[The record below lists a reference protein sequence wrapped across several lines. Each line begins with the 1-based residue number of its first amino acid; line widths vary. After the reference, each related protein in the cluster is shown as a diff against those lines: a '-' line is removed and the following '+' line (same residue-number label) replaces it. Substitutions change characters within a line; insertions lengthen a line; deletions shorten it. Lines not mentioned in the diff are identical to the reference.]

1 MRSGAEAGGAMDD
14 ARARAEACL
23 AAIARLDGTLR
34 AFITPM
40 PDAARV
46 QASLADAAARE
57 GRSLGPLHGMVVAL
71 KDCIDVA
78 GVRGTA
84 GSRFF
89 ADRVSPADA
98 TVVARLRAAGATI
111 VGTANLHEFCF
122 GGTTQNAHWGAC
134 RNPWDTTRIPGGS
147 SGGSAVAVA
156 AGMAE
161 AALGTDTGG
170 SIRGPCSITG
180 VTGLR
185 PSVGAVPC
193 TGIFPVS
200 PPLDTCGPMARSAA
214 DVALVFAAIAG
225 HDPADPFSEARE
237 PPEAMRR
244 LSAGV
249 AGLRVG
255 IPRNHYF
262 DGAPAAIAQ
271 AALDAARVLE
281 RLGARLEDI
290 VVRGAEDAP
299 ANVQRIIFADASAL
313 HRGRLASDPG
323 LFDPL
328 VRERLR
334 PGLALPATELADALR
349 WRERFIHSTRRMLAT
364 DVDLVLSP
372 MVATEVPR
380 ADDARG
386 IVAVSAAIMRNAWG
400 WAAAGVPALAL
411 PCGFSPDGM
420 PIGLQLAAGHW
431 RDDVVLRAGH
441 AYQRCTDWHMRLPPL
456 HARRGAA
463 TEGTR

>member
-1 MRSGAEAGGAMDD
+1 MRSGAE

-23 AAIARLDGTLR
+23 DAIARLDGRLR
-34 AFITPM
+34 AFITPT
-40 PDAARV
+40 PDAARA
-46 QASLADAAARE
+46 QADAADAAARE

-78 GVRGTA
+78 GLRGTA

-89 ADRVSPADA
+89 AERVAPADA

-156 AGMAE
+156 SGMAE

-200 PPLDTCGPMARSAA
+200 PPLDTCGPIARSAA
-214 DVALVFAAIAG
+214 DVALVFSAIAG
-225 HDPADPFSEARE
+225 HDPADPFSDARD
-237 PPEAMRR
+237 PPDAMRR

-262 DGAPAAIAQ
+262 EGAPAAIA
-271 AALDAARVLE
+271 AAAMDAARVLE
-281 RLGARLEDI
+281 RLGARLVDVE
-290 VVRGAEDAP
+290 VAGAGDAP
-299 ANVQRIIFADASAL
+299 ACVQKIIFADASAL
-313 HRGRLASDPG
+313 HRERLARDPG

-328 VRERLR
+328 VRERLQ
-334 PGLALPATELADALR
+334 PGLALAATDLADALR
-349 WRERFIHSTRRMLAT
+349 WRERFAHSTRRMLAG
-364 DVDLVLSP
+364 DVDVLLSP

-411 PCGFSPDGM
+411 PCGFSADGM

-431 RDDVVLRAGH
+431 RDDLVLRAGH
-441 AYQRCTDWHMRLPPL
+441 AYQRCTEWHMALPPM
-456 HARRGAA
+456 HARRDRG
-463 TEGTR
+463 TEAKR

>member
-1 MRSGAEAGGAMDD
+1 MDD

-89 ADRVSPADA
+89 AGRVSPADA

-290 VVRGAEDAP
+290 VVQGAEDAP

>member
-1 MRSGAEAGGAMDD
+1 MDD

-156 AGMAE
+156 SGMAE

-299 ANVQRIIFADASAL
+299 ANVQRIIFADASSL

-328 VRERLR
+328 VRERLQ

>member
-1 MRSGAEAGGAMDD
+1 MDD

-156 AGMAE
+156 SGMAE

-290 VVRGAEDAP
+290 VVQGAEDAP

-386 IVAVSAAIMRNAWG
+386 IVAVSAAIMKNAWG

>member
-1 MRSGAEAGGAMDD
+1 MDD

-328 VRERLR
+328 VRERLQ

-386 IVAVSAAIMRNAWG
+386 IVAVSAAIMKNAWG

>member
-1 MRSGAEAGGAMDD
+1 MDD

-237 PPEAMRR
+237 PPEATRR

-328 VRERLR
+328 VRERLQ

>member
-1 MRSGAEAGGAMDD
+1 MDD

-89 ADRVSPADA
+89 AGRVSPADA

>member
-1 MRSGAEAGGAMDD
+1 MDD

-290 VVRGAEDAP
+290 VVQGAEDAP

-328 VRERLR
+328 VRERLQ

>member
-1 MRSGAEAGGAMDD
+1 
-14 ARARAEACL
+14 
-23 AAIARLDGTLR
+23 
-34 AFITPM
+34 
-40 PDAARV
+40 
-46 QASLADAAARE
+46 
-57 GRSLGPLHGMVVAL
+57 
-71 KDCIDVA
+71 
-78 GVRGTA
+78 
-84 GSRFF
+84 
-89 ADRVSPADA
+89 
-98 TVVARLRAAGATI
+98 
-111 VGTANLHEFCF
+111 
-122 GGTTQNAHWGAC
+122 
-134 RNPWDTTRIPGGS
+134 
-147 SGGSAVAVA
+147 
-156 AGMAE
+156 MAE

-290 VVRGAEDAP
+290 VVQGAEDAP

>member
-1 MRSGAEAGGAMDD
+1 MRSGAEAGG

-156 AGMAE
+156 SGMAE

-237 PPEAMRR
+237 PPEATRR

-328 VRERLR
+328 VRERLQ

>member
-1 MRSGAEAGGAMDD
+1 MDD

-46 QASLADAAARE
+46 QASLADAAARK

-328 VRERLR
+328 VRERLQ

>member
-1 MRSGAEAGGAMDD
+1 MDD

-271 AALDAARVLE
+271 PALDAARVLE

>member
-1 MRSGAEAGGAMDD
+1 MDD

-23 AAIARLDGTLR
+23 AAIARLDGKLR

-89 ADRVSPADA
+89 AGRVSPADA

-290 VVRGAEDAP
+290 VVQGAEDAP

>member
-1 MRSGAEAGGAMDD
+1 MDD

-156 AGMAE
+156 SGMAE

-214 DVALVFAAIAG
+214 DVALVFSAIAG

-290 VVRGAEDAP
+290 VVQGAEDAP

>member
-1 MRSGAEAGGAMDD
+1 MDD

-328 VRERLR
+328 VRERLQ

>member
-1 MRSGAEAGGAMDD
+1 MDD

-156 AGMAE
+156 SGMAE

-328 VRERLR
+328 VRERLQ

-386 IVAVSAAIMRNAWG
+386 IVAVSAAIMKNAWG

>member
-1 MRSGAEAGGAMDD
+1 MDD

-23 AAIARLDGTLR
+23 AAIARLDGKLR

-89 ADRVSPADA
+89 AGRVSPADA

-214 DVALVFAAIAG
+214 DVALVFSAIAG

-290 VVRGAEDAP
+290 VVQGAEDAP

>member
-1 MRSGAEAGGAMDD
+1 
-14 ARARAEACL
+14 
-23 AAIARLDGTLR
+23 
-34 AFITPM
+34 
-40 PDAARV
+40 
-46 QASLADAAARE
+46 
-57 GRSLGPLHGMVVAL
+57 
-71 KDCIDVA
+71 
-78 GVRGTA
+78 
-84 GSRFF
+84 
-89 ADRVSPADA
+89 
-98 TVVARLRAAGATI
+98 
-111 VGTANLHEFCF
+111 
-122 GGTTQNAHWGAC
+122 
-134 RNPWDTTRIPGGS
+134 
-147 SGGSAVAVA
+147 
-156 AGMAE
+156 
-161 AALGTDTGG
+161 
-170 SIRGPCSITG
+170 
-180 VTGLR
+180 
-185 PSVGAVPC
+185 
-193 TGIFPVS
+193 
-200 PPLDTCGPMARSAA
+200 MARSAA

-290 VVRGAEDAP
+290 VVQGAEDAP